1 MVRNMEK
8 KFDSKHNNSKQK
20 YFIENSGVY
29 YLVYKL
35 FTKEC
40 NVAFPGLNSPVI
52 DLIVSNKTGIKT
64 CSLQV
69 KTGRNAYNKRPKNKD
84 PYWQWQVNARKGY
97 ENVDD
102 TFFYAFVD
110 LNSEES
116 NPLIFI
122 VPSLD
127 VACYIEFYGWID
139 EENKNTPCKSKILQ
153 QKLEQR
159 IIGERPKEEIINY
172 WNVGHFIICKNNED
186 KYDFEKWV
194 ESYFK

>member
-1 MVRNMEK
+1 MGEK
-8 KFDSKHNNSKQK
+8 KSDSKNNNRQQK

-29 YLVYKL
+29 YLAYKL

-52 DLIVSNKTGIKT
+52 DLIVSNKTGTKT

-69 KTGRNAYNKRPKNKD
+69 KTGRDAYNKRPRNKD
-84 PYWQWQVNARKGY
+84 PYWQCQVNARKGY
-97 ENVDD
+97 ENVSD
-102 TFFYAFVD
+102 TLFYAFVD
-110 LNSEES
+110 LNPGES
-116 NPLIFI
+116 NPLIFM

-127 VACYIEFYGWID
+127 VACFIEHRGID
-139 EENKNTPCKSKILQ
+139 KENKNTPCKSKILQ

-159 IIGERPKEEIINY
+159 IRGERSSEEIINY
-172 WNVGHFIICKNNED
+172 WNVGNFIICENNKD

-194 ESYFK
+194 ESYSK